1 MDERFYF
8 TYIIASRSRT
18 IYVGVTSD
26 LRRRVFQHKQKT
38 HPGFTA
44 RYNCNRLVWF
54 ETFHR
59 SERRDPARK
68 GNQGMDTASERS
80 LSLNS
85 ANPTWED
92 LSEPWFPHL
101 AATREWREK
110 QILRSA
116 YPMNLAGSRGPKLLR
131 SG

>member
-8 TYIIASRSRT
+8 TYIIASKSRT
-18 IYVGVTSD
+18 LYVGVTGD

-54 ETFHR
+54 ETFSEVSAAIQREKEIKGWTPRQKDR
-59 SERRDPARK
+59 SDRSRKPNMGRLERAVVSAIGSARVMK
-68 GNQGMDTASERS
+68 
-80 LSLNS
+80 
-85 ANPTWED
+85 
-92 LSEPWFPHL
+92 
-101 AATREWREK
+101 K

-116 YPMNLAGSRGPKLLR
+116 YPTILAGSRGPKLLR

>member
-1 MDERFYF
+1 MDERLYF

-18 IYVGVTSD
+18 LYVGVTSD

-54 ETFHR
+54 ESF
-59 SERRDPARK
+59 SEVSAAIQREKEIKGWTRARK
-68 GNQGMDTASERS
+68 IAVIEGG
-80 LSLNS
+80 
-85 ANPTWED
+85 NPTWED
-92 LSEPWFPHL
+92 LSEQWYPQL
-101 AATREWREK
+101 ADRGAQEK
-110 QILRSA
+110 QILRCA
-116 YPMNLAGSRGPKLLR
+116 DPTILAGSRGPKLLR

>member
-1 MDERFYF
+1 MREHLYF

-54 ETFHR
+54 ECF
-59 SERRDPARK
+59 SEVSAAIQREKEIKGWTRARK
-68 GNQGMDTASERS
+68 IALIE
-80 LSLNS
+80 
-85 ANPTWED
+85 AVNPTWED
-92 LSEPWFPHL
+92 SSEQW
-101 AATREWREK
+101 
-110 QILRSA
+110 
-116 YPMNLAGSRGPKLLR
+116 YPQLETQRV
-131 SG
+131 

>member
-18 IYVGVTSD
+18 HYVGVTGD

-54 ETFHR
+54 ESF
-59 SERRDPARK
+59 SEVSAAIREKEIKGWTRARK
-68 GNQGMDTASERS
+68 ITLIEGG
-80 LSLNS
+80 
-85 ANPTWED
+85 NPTWED
-92 LSEPWFPHL
+92 LSEQW
-101 AATREWREK
+101 
-110 QILRSA
+110 
-116 YPMNLAGSRGPKLLR
+116 YPQLETQRVK
-131 SG
+131 

>member
-8 TYIIASRSRT
+8 TYILASRSRT

-54 ETFHR
+54 ETFSKVSAAIQR
-59 SERRDPARK
+59 EKEIK
-68 GNQGMDTASERS
+68 GWTRVKKIALIEVN
-80 LSLNS
+80 
-85 ANPTWED
+85 NPTWED
-92 LSEPWFPHL
+92 LSEPWFPYL
-101 AATREWREK
+101 APHRMA
-110 QILRSA
+110 
-116 YPMNLAGSRGPKLLR
+116 
-131 SG
+131 